1 VLLSVISSLQT
12 NRNTAAIYHTILST
26 MTDPTTTD
34 AITSTMEKLEV
45 MTKQST
51 ILSSLTNRNAADDYH
66 TMSSVTADHTTTD
79 GIPSTMEEL
88 KLMMVELKKMA
99 GKQEQQEK
107 LKDEMAANREEL
119 NQLTKELEKERQA
132 RLAKEEAVMLEGQEL
147 SEKLEE
153 MMANEEARKE
163 LEKARNKAME
173 GVVEILQKRM
183 ELWFKN
189 PSPPEE

>member
-1 VLLSVISSLQT
+1 
-12 NRNTAAIYHTILST
+12 

-79 GIPSTMEEL
+79 GIPSTVEEL

-132 RLAKEEAVMLEGQEL
+132 RLAKEEAVMLERQEL

-173 GVVEILQKRM
+173 GVVGILQKRM